1 MICQIACRCG
11 LPPSVI
17 ADTWSPE
24 ELRQAE
30 ALAQLEGWGQEKRRT
45 AAILAELHNV
55 SRIEQWIR
63 SIQPKQPAP
72 PMPTMLT
79 ESTFLPKRPK
89 PKPRKKATAVKLEA
103 KQEAAAKNLSS
114 IMNGLCGY

>member
-17 ADTWSPE
+17 ADTWSPA

-30 ALAQLEGWGQEKRRT
+30 ALARLEGWGQEKRRT
-45 AAILAELHNV
+45 AAIMAEMHNV
-55 SRIEQWIR
+55 SRLESWSR
-63 SIQPKQPAP
+63 GGDPKQPLP
-72 PMPTMLT
+72 KLMT
-79 ESTFLPKRPK
+79 EAEFLPKRLKRKAVDPAK
-89 PKPRKKATAVKLEA
+89 VEAKKAKAEKSLA
-103 KQEAAAKNLSS
+103 S